1 MTSYKIMNI
10 ELEPAPQMSGKLSK
24 FVVERCVFII
34 ELWNE
39 EIYGWLP
46 FIGSTFPNISLSAL
60 DLVTDKNLNN
70 TVSLCNLRQKS
81 FLKFYI

>member
-1 MTSYKIMNI
+1 
-10 ELEPAPQMSGKLSK
+10 MSGNLSK
-24 FVVERCVFII
+24 FAVESCVFIS

-70 TVSLCNLRQKS
+70 TFSLCNLRQKS
-81 FLKFYI
+81 ALKFNI